1 MPFQK
6 TSLTLLHKT
15 VVRGMPSPALL
26 PRFIFLQ
33 RFMFFPTH
41 SQNLSFMITDFIL
54 LITCKMGCKYLE
66 KVHIQGKY
74 LLSFLAVM
82 HHSTE
87 NHYTPPQPQ
96 QSPNGIRLWRVI
108 KCQILKCFMW
118 KEIKKLK
125 QQKRYFRK
133 NSSDKKMVKVYEG
146 WKPKM
151 QETQS
156 GSLVLGDLGLILVL

>member
-1 MPFQK
+1 
-6 TSLTLLHKT
+6 
-15 VVRGMPSPALL
+15 
-26 PRFIFLQ
+26 
-33 RFMFFPTH
+33 
-41 SQNLSFMITDFIL
+41 
-54 LITCKMGCKYLE
+54 
-66 KVHIQGKY
+66 
-74 LLSFLAVM
+74 
-82 HHSTE
+82 
-87 NHYTPPQPQ
+87 
-96 QSPNGIRLWRVI
+96 
-108 KCQILKCFMW
+108 MW